1 MKRQRIKEAVEIWGG
16 EVVREAILMTE
27 VSDPDGAWVLFQDEG
42 LEAMKSW
49 SPDWSQN
56 RFSS

>member
-42 LEAMKSW
+42 MEEHAEAVEFIYF
-49 SPDWSQN
+49 DE
-56 RFSS
+56 